1 MYEPYSQ
8 DDSNSRPDPTV
19 FEVIQAA
26 NRDVHLLLKEGDV
39 AVDLRRNARKCNTC
53 KWPKNAN
60 GIVPVPYTIGS
71 QYSASEVSLIND
83 ALKEFEVMTCVQ
95 FVNRISEAD
104 YLSIEPGTGCW
115 SYIGRI
121 LGKQTVSL
129 ARPSCMVYGV
139 IQHEAMHNIGF
150 FHEHTRMDRD
160 NYIDILWQNMD
171 KAYYGNFD
179 TADGNTFSI
188 PYDYASVMHYNN
200 YAYSKNNILPTIVP
214 KPDPSVPIG
223 QRSGMSSLDVKKIN
237 ANYGCNLCRA
247 KLVKTSGSLSG
258 NSSMA
263 NQGGGNCLWLIQV
276 PSMKVVLLF
285 NYLKI
290 ASTDYVKVYDG
301 VSKSSPVLLDR
312 TYGSGLISPLVSSG
326 RNMLVEFV
334 NTASSTSN
342 TFTASYITVST
353 NYGK

>member
-8 DDSNSRPDPTV
+8 DDSNSRQDPTV

-26 NRDVHLLLKEGDV
+26 NRGESPLLQTLGTIRTAHAKDDWELIGTSNSDIRYRKNIGTRYRNSDTANIGRYLIFAVSECSTLVINVHLLLKEGDV

-60 GIVPVPYTIGS
+60 GIVPVPYTIDS

-171 KAYYGNFD
+171 KAYYSNFD
-179 TADGNTFSI
+179 VADGNTFSI
-188 PYDYASVMHYNN
+188 PYDYASVMH
-200 YAYSKNNILPTIVP
+200 
-214 KPDPSVPIG
+214 
-223 QRSGMSSLDVKKIN
+223 
-237 ANYGCNLCRA
+237 C
-247 KLVKTSGSLSG
+247 
-258 NSSMA
+258 
-263 NQGGGNCLWLIQV
+263 
-276 PSMKVVLLF
+276 
-285 NYLKI
+285 
-290 ASTDYVKVYDG
+290 
-301 VSKSSPVLLDR
+301 
-312 TYGSGLISPLVSSG
+312 
-326 RNMLVEFV
+326 
-334 NTASSTSN
+334 
-342 TFTASYITVST
+342 
-353 NYGK
+353 